1 VGLVRAH
8 EIALSHLTRSR
19 YAIACIAYL
28 SIIDTLVRKGGQAI
42 HDRGSKLG
50 RLYTTL
56 TGYTIVVWTAYPI
69 VWGIVAGMRDVSV
82 DAEIITFAALD
93 VLAQG
98 VFGAWLLFSWRRM
111 PETRP
116 EVGGFWVH
124 GLSHEGQIRVGEEDN
139 GA

>member
-1 VGLVRAH
+1 
-8 EIALSHLTRSR
+8 
-19 YAIACIAYL
+19 
-28 SIIDTLVRKGGQAI
+28 VRKGRQAI
-42 HDRGSKLG
+42 LDRGSKLA
-50 RLYTTL
+50 RLYSAL

-69 VWGIVAGMRDVSV
+69 VWGVVAGTRGVSV
-82 DAEIITFAALD
+82 DAEIVIFAVLD

-124 GLSHEGQIRVGEEDN
+124 GLSYEGQIRVGEEEN